1 MAENKNDVKKR
12 QSVYGKL
19 RNIGKNELRY
29 SIGVRFFSFVVLI
42 ALLSGGVV
50 DFVMVRTSRDYL
62 RRQALQNNLNQ
73 ANLAASFASN
83 YIAAVE
89 AHVKVFAT
97 RPDIVQAVFNG
108 QAAQLQ
114 PTLAEFVQVQT
125 ALNGVGIYDISGT
138 QLSSSLTGAANIG
151 QSFINRNWFQGVI
164 ATGQPYLGT
173 PTLAQSNNVPVETY
187 AVPIID
193 SQGNI
198 RAVLAAG
205 MSLTQL
211 SNALVNIGYNADTQ
225 AVLIDTRNGGNI
237 IADDSSALLLTAPVG
252 DTQAVNQLLT
262 GKSGSLATTGSNGK
276 QDLTGFAAVPG
287 LPWGIMVETPSSA
300 AFSILTS
307 LTERAV
313 IYTVLIILL
322 AGIFGVFLVLGITRP
337 LNRLMAD
344 TKEIGAGNLDV
355 KLETAAKDEIG
366 DLSRAF
372 GEMTVKLKSTMV
384 SRDDLITEVTE
395 RKQAEEKLKN
405 QFAILKGIIE
415 SPLTPIF
422 SVDEKYRYTSFNSI
436 HAGVIKSIYGTD
448 IEVGKSILDYM
459 LVAKDRDI
467 AKANFDRAL
476 NGEHFS
482 DEAYS
487 GEESLKR
494 SYFIVSHNPVRNDEG
509 RIIGVVVFAQ
519 DMTERKLLE
528 QEKDKYTK
536 ELAEK
541 NIELERFTYTV
552 SHDLKSPLVT
562 IKTFLGYLPQDMTA
576 ADKQRVEKDLLFMN
590 NAADKMGLLLQEL
603 LEMSRIGRIINPPV
617 KITFAELI
625 KEAISIVAG
634 SIADRGV
641 KVQVGGES
649 VTLYG
654 DRSRLTEI
662 WQNLLENAVKFIGD
676 RSSPQIDIGVERHGS
691 ETVFFVRDNGIG
703 IDPQYQSKIFNL
715 FEKIEA
721 KTEGTGMGLAIVKR
735 IVELYQGRIWVES
748 KGLGQ
753 GTSFFF
759 TLPGALSDK
768 DKGGSA

>member
-50 DFVMVRTSRDYL
+50 GFVMVRTSRDYL

-252 DTQAVNQLLT
+252 DTQAVNQLLS

>member
-50 DFVMVRTSRDYL
+50 GFVMVRTSRDYL

-193 SQGNI
+193 NQGNI

-384 SRDDLITEVTE
+384 FRDDLITEVTE

>member
-1 MAENKNDVKKR
+1 MAENKNGLTKR
-12 QSVYGKL
+12 QSLNGTL
-19 RNIGKNELRY
+19 RAIGKTALRY
-29 SIGVRFFSFVVLI
+29 NIGVRFFSFVVLV

-50 DFVMVRTSRDYL
+50 GFVMIRNSRDYL
-62 RRQALQNNLNQ
+62 RQQALRNNFNQ
-73 ANLAASFASN
+73 AELAASFASN
-83 YIAAVE
+83 YIRVIE
-89 AHVKVFAT
+89 AHIQVFAT
-97 RPDIVQAVFNG
+97 RPDVVQAVLNDTVP
-108 QAAQLQ
+108 QLQ

-125 ALNGVGIYDISGT
+125 PLNGVGIYDTNGIQLTFSLSGST
-138 QLSSSLTGAANIG
+138 TIG
-151 QSFINRNWFQGVI
+151 QSFADRDWFQGVM
-164 ATGQPYLGT
+164 ASGQPFLGT
-173 PTLAQSNNVPVETY
+173 PTLAKANNMPVETF
-187 AVPIID
+187 AVPILD
-193 SQGNI
+193 TQGKI
-198 RAVLAAG
+198 RAIITG
-205 MSLTQL
+205 GISLQNL
-211 SNALVNIGYNADTQ
+211 SDSLVNIGSNSNTQ
-225 AVLIDTRNGGNI
+225 VVLIDTRGSGLI
-237 IADDSSALLLTAPVG
+237 IADQNPVLLLTAFG
-252 DTQAVNQLLT
+252 ADNQAVSQLLT
-262 GKSGSLATTGSNGK
+262 GGSGSLITTGSSGK
-276 QDLTGFAAVPG
+276 QDLTGFAAVTG
-287 LPWGIMVETPSSA
+287 LPWGILVVTPSSA

-307 LTERAV
+307 LTERAA
-313 IYTVLIILL
+313 IYTGLIILL
-322 AGIFGVFLVLGITRP
+322 SGIFGVFLVLGITRP
-337 LNRLMAD
+337 LNRLVAD
-344 TKEIGAGNLDV
+344 TKEIGGGNLDV
-355 KLETAAKDEIG
+355 KLETYGKDEIG

-372 GEMTVKLKSTMV
+372 GEMTAKLKSTMV
-384 SRDDLITEVTE
+384 SRDDLIKEAAE
-395 RKQAEEKLKN
+395 REQAEEKLKN

>member
-193 SQGNI
+193 NQGNI

-252 DTQAVNQLLT
+252 DTQAVNQLLS

-384 SRDDLITEVTE
+384 FRDDLITEVTE

-405 QFAILKGIIE
+405 QFAIIKGIIE

>member
-1 MAENKNDVKKR
+1 
-12 QSVYGKL
+12 
-19 RNIGKNELRY
+19 
-29 SIGVRFFSFVVLI
+29 
-42 ALLSGGVV
+42 
-50 DFVMVRTSRDYL
+50 MVRTSRDYL

>member
-50 DFVMVRTSRDYL
+50 GFVMVRTSRDYL

-252 DTQAVNQLLT
+252 DTQAVNQLLS

-355 KLETAAKDEIG
+355 KLETSGRDEIG

-372 GEMTVKLKSTMV
+372 SDMAAKLKNSMV
-384 SRDDLITEVTE
+384 SRDDLAIEITE

-405 QFAILKGIIE
+405 QFAILNGIIE

-422 SVDEKYRYTSFNSI
+422 SIDEKYRYTSFNSI

-676 RSSPQIDIGVERHGS
+676 RSSPQIDIGVERHDS

>member
-1 MAENKNDVKKR
+1 
-12 QSVYGKL
+12 
-19 RNIGKNELRY
+19 
-29 SIGVRFFSFVVLI
+29 
-42 ALLSGGVV
+42 
-50 DFVMVRTSRDYL
+50 
-62 RRQALQNNLNQ
+62 
-73 ANLAASFASN
+73 
-83 YIAAVE
+83 
-89 AHVKVFAT
+89 
-97 RPDIVQAVFNG
+97 
-108 QAAQLQ
+108 
-114 PTLAEFVQVQT
+114 
-125 ALNGVGIYDISGT
+125 
-138 QLSSSLTGAANIG
+138 
-151 QSFINRNWFQGVI
+151 
-164 ATGQPYLGT
+164 
-173 PTLAQSNNVPVETY
+173 
-187 AVPIID
+187 
-193 SQGNI
+193 
-198 RAVLAAG
+198 
-205 MSLTQL
+205 
-211 SNALVNIGYNADTQ
+211 
-225 AVLIDTRNGGNI
+225 
-237 IADDSSALLLTAPVG
+237 
-252 DTQAVNQLLT
+252 
-262 GKSGSLATTGSNGK
+262 
-276 QDLTGFAAVPG
+276 VPG
-287 LPWGIMVETPSSA
+287 LPWGIMVVTPSSA

-313 IYTVLIILL
+313 IYAVLIILL
-322 AGIFGVFLVLGITRP
+322 SGIFGVFLVLGITRP
-337 LNRLMAD
+337 LNRLMQD
-344 TKEIGAGNLDV
+344 SKEIGAGNLDV

>member
-1 MAENKNDVKKR
+1 
-12 QSVYGKL
+12 L

-50 DFVMVRTSRDYL
+50 GFVMVRTSRDYL

>member
-1 MAENKNDVKKR
+1 MAANTNGTSKR
-12 QSVYGKL
+12 KQAARRL
-19 RNIGKNELRY
+19 RSIGKTALRY
-29 SIGVRFFSFVVLI
+29 NIGVRFFSFVVLV

-50 DFVMVRTSRDYL
+50 GFVMIRNSRDYL
-62 RRQALQNNLNQ
+62 RQQALRNNFSQ
-73 ANLAASFASN
+73 AELAASFASN
-83 YIAAVE
+83 YIKVIE
-89 AHVKVFAT
+89 AHVQVFAT
-97 RPDIVQAVFNG
+97 RPDVVQAVLNG
-108 QAAQLQ
+108 TVPLLQ
-114 PTLAEFVQVQT
+114 PTLAEFMQVQT
-125 ALNGVGIYDISGT
+125 PLNGVGIYDTNGV
-138 QLSSSLTGAANIG
+138 QLTSSLSGSITVG
-151 QSFINRNWFQGVI
+151 QSFADRDWFPGVM
-164 ATGQPYLGT
+164 ASGQPFLGT
-173 PTLAQSNNVPVETY
+173 PTLAKANNMPVETF
-187 AVPIID
+187 AVPILD
-193 SQGNI
+193 TQGKI
-198 RAVLAAG
+198 LAILTG
-205 MSLTQL
+205 GISLQNL
-211 SNALVNIGYNADTQ
+211 SDAIVNTGFKSDTQ
-225 AVLIDTRNGGNI
+225 AELIDTRSGGSI
-237 IADDSSALLLTAPVG
+237 IADNNPALLLTVPSG
-252 DTQAVNQLLT
+252 DTQAVNKLLA
-262 GKSGSLATTGSNGK
+262 GGNGSLVTAGSNGQ

-287 LPWGIMVETPSSA
+287 LPWGIMVVTPSSA

-313 IYTVLIILL
+313 IYAVLIILL
-322 AGIFGVFLVLGITRP
+322 SGIFGVFLVLGITRP
-337 LNRLMAD
+337 LNRLMQD
-344 TKEIGAGNLDV
+344 SKEIGAGNLDV

-405 QFAILKGIIE
+405 QFAIIKGIIE

>member
-50 DFVMVRTSRDYL
+50 GFVMVRTSRDYL

-344 TKEIGAGNLDV
+344 TKEIGDGNLDV
-355 KLETAAKDEIG
+355 KLETSGRDEIG

-372 GEMTVKLKSTMV
+372 SDMAAKLKNSMV
-384 SRDDLITEVTE
+384 SRDDLAIEITE

-405 QFAILKGIIE
+405 QFAILNGIIE

>member
-193 SQGNI
+193 NQGNI

>member
-50 DFVMVRTSRDYL
+50 GFVMVRTSRDYL

-384 SRDDLITEVTE
+384 FRDDLITEVTE

-405 QFAILKGIIE
+405 QFAIIKGIIE

>member
-42 ALLSGGVV
+42 TLLSGGVV
-50 DFVMVRTSRDYL
+50 GFVMVRTSRDYL

-405 QFAILKGIIE
+405 QFAIIKGIIE

-721 KTEGTGMGLAIVKR
+721 KTEGTGIGLAIVKR

-753 GTSFFF
+753 VTSFFF